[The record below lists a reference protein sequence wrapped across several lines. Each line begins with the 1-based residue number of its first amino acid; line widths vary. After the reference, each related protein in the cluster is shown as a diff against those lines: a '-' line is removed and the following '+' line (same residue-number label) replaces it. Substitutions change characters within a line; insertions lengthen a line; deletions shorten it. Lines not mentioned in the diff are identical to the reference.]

1 MTLEWANTSPELLRC
16 HWAVLR
22 DQLLNMNGPGE
33 DFLPRPNDLHGPPSD
48 GELSIGAWRRRLR
61 RLAEYTE

>member
-1 MTLEWANTSPELLRC
+1 MTLEWAKTSPELLWC

-33 DFLPRPNDLHGPPSD
+33 ALFATP
-48 GELSIGAWRRRLR
+48 E
-61 RLAEYTE
+61 